1 MKIAILGVS
10 GMLGSMVLDYFAQT
24 SSCQLMATVRS
35 QELIQK
41 MRINAPDV
49 EWRLLDAEKCSS
61 GDVSNVLSSAEWAIN
76 TIGVI
81 KPYIHDDNAAE
92 ISRAIIVNSL
102 FPQVLAQAAE
112 QNNCRVLQIATD
124 CVFSGARGKYV
135 EKDSH
140 DALDVYGKTKSLGE
154 VFSAKVYNMRC
165 SIIGPEIKT
174 HSSLMDWFL
183 RQPPNSSV
191 NGYTN
196 HLWNGVTTLHYAK
209 LCSGIINNNL
219 KMPHLQ
225 HIIPGDVIS
234 KVDLLRSF
242 AHSYNRQEIT
252 ITPAEAKVAVD
263 RTLLTLDE
271 TLNKALWKA
280 AGYDQPPLVN
290 QMVAELSGFN
300 RRILPL

>member
-10 GMLGSMVLDYFAQT
+10 GMLGSMILDYFTQT
-24 SSCQLMATVRS
+24 SSYQLIATVRS
-35 QELIQK
+35 QELRQK
-41 MRINAPDV
+41 MKTSAPGVD
-49 EWRLLDAEKCSS
+49 WQLLEAEKCDSRTIS
-61 GDVSNVLSSAEWAIN
+61 DLLSSADWVIN
-76 TIGVI
+76 TIGII

-92 ISRAIIVNSL
+92 IARALKVNSL
-102 FPQVLAQAAE
+102 FPHFLAQAAE
-112 QNNCRVLQIATD
+112 QNKCHVLQIATD
-124 CVFSGARGKYV
+124 CVYSGTRGKYV

-154 VFSAKVYNMRC
+154 VFSASLHHMRC

-209 LCSGIINNNL
+209 LCFGIITGSINL
-219 KMPHLQ
+219 PHLQ

-242 AHSYNRQEIT
+242 ARHYNRQDIS
-252 ITPAEAKVAVD
+252 ITPTEAKVAVD
-263 RTLLTLDE
+263 RTLFTLDE
-271 TLNKALWKA
+271 TLNKALWRA
-280 AGYDQPPLVN
+280 AGYDNPPSVN

-300 RRILPL
+300 RHIMPL